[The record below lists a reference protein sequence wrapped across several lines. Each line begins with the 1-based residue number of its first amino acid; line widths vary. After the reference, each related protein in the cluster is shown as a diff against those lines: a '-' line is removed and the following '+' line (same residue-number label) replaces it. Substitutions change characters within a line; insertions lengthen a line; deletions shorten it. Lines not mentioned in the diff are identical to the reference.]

1 VILKIIYPHGS
12 IDFDYDEKLNR
23 FLPLHSTKQNDWHH
37 HYSKVHPSRYQGHD
51 KDAINGEI
59 EMKKTLNQNSH
70 EDVVRYENNCD
81 SPVDEDELERGLN
94 EDDRLRYREK
104 G

>member
-1 VILKIIYPHGS
+1 VILIQVILKIIYPHGS

-23 FLPLHSTKQNDWHH
+23 FLPLHASKENDWHH
-37 HYSKVHPSRYQGHD
+37 HYSKVHPSAFKGGQSG
-51 KDAINGEI
+51 NGGNGDI
-59 EMKKTLNQNSH
+59 EMKKTLNQNYQ
-70 EDVVRYENNCD
+70 EVLECPADD
-81 SPVDEDELERGLN
+81 DELERGVY